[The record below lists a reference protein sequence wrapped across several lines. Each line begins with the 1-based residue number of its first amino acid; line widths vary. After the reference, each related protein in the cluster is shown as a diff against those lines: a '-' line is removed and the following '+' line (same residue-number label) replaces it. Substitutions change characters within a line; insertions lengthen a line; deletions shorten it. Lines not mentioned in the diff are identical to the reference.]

1 MRKKQN
7 GLKNLIY
14 LMMINK
20 TIFLLL
26 PFFIFSQ
33 NVKENIASK
42 KFLFDGNTYFE
53 NQQFNTAEYNYR
65 KSYSKDSL
73 NPTATYNLGNSLYK
87 NNLSPE
93 ARFNYTQ
100 SIKKLSDK
108 ESLHRAYHNL
118 GNTYMQEE
126 NYQGAVDAF
135 KRSLI
140 NNPNDEETRFNY
152 VLAKE
157 LLKNQNNNQNQNDKK
172 DNKDNKDNKD
182 DQQKKD
188 DKSDPQNKKNDD
200 QKNKAD
206 SKEKQK
212 KPEISPQ
219 QLKNILEAMNKEE
232 KKVQEK
238 VNKKKMK
245 GSPKKSNKKDW

>member
-1 MRKKQN
+1 
-7 GLKNLIY
+7 
-14 LMMINK
+14 MINK
-20 TIFLLL
+20 TIFLLI

-33 NVKENIASK
+33 NVKENIDSK

-53 NQQFNTAEYNYR
+53 NQEFNTAEYKYR

-73 NPTATYNLGNSLYK
+73 NSKAPYNLGNSLYK
-87 NNLSPE
+87 NNLSSE
-93 ARFNYTQ
+93 ARFNYSQ

-108 ESLHRAYHNL
+108 ESLHKAYHNL

-135 KRSLI
+135 KKSLL
-140 NNPNDEETRFNY
+140 NNPNDEETRYNY

-157 LLKNQNNNQNQNDKK
+157 LLKNQNNNKNQNDK
-172 DNKDNKDNKD
+172 KDNKDNKD

-188 DKSDPQNKKNDD
+188 NNSDQQNKNNDD
-200 QKNKAD
+200 QKNKSD
-206 SKEKQK
+206 SKEKKEKQK

-238 VNKKKMK
+238 VNKKKME

>member
-1 MRKKQN
+1 M
-7 GLKNLIY
+7 
-14 LMMINK
+14 
-20 TIFLLL
+20 
-26 PFFIFSQ
+26 
-33 NVKENIASK
+33 KENIDSK

-93 ARFNYTQ
+93 ARFNYSQ

-140 NNPNDEETRFNY
+140 NNPNDEETRYNY

-182 DQQKKD
+182 SKDDQQKKD
-188 DKSDPQNKKNDD
+188 DKSDPQNKKMMIKKIKLT
-200 QKNKAD
+200 QKK
-206 SKEKQK
+206 SKE
-212 KPEISPQ
+212 
-219 QLKNILEAMNKEE
+219 N
-232 KKVQEK
+232 
-238 VNKKKMK
+238 
-245 GSPKKSNKKDW
+245 PKYHHNN

>member
-1 MRKKQN
+1 
-7 GLKNLIY
+7 
-14 LMMINK
+14 MMINK
-20 TIFLLL
+20 TIFLLI

-33 NVKENIASK
+33 NVKENIDSK
-42 KFLFDGNTYFE
+42 KLLFDGNTYFE
-53 NQQFNTAEYNYR
+53 NQDFNTAEYNYR

-73 NPTATYNLGNSLYK
+73 NISAPYNLGNSLYK

-93 ARFNYTQ
+93 ARFNYSQ

-108 ESLHRAYHNL
+108 ESLHKAYHNL

-135 KRSLI
+135 KRSLL
-140 NNPNDEETRFNY
+140 NNPNDEETRYNY

-157 LLKNQNNNQNQNDKK
+157 LLKNQKNN
-172 DNKDNKDNKD
+172 
-182 DQQKKD
+182 
-188 DKSDPQNKKNDD
+188 
-200 QKNKAD
+200 QKNKSD
-206 SKEKQK
+206 SKEKKEKQK

>member
-1 MRKKQN
+1 
-7 GLKNLIY
+7 
-14 LMMINK
+14 MINK
-20 TIFLLL
+20 TIFLLI

-33 NVKENIASK
+33 NVKENIDSK
-42 KFLFDGNTYFE
+42 KLLFDGNTYFE
-53 NQQFNTAEYNYR
+53 NQDFNIAEYNYR

-73 NPTATYNLGNSLYK
+73 NSSAPYNLGNSLYK

-93 ARFNYTQ
+93 ARFNYSQ

-108 ESLHRAYHNL
+108 ESLHKAYHNL

-135 KRSLI
+135 KRSLL
-140 NNPNDEETRFNY
+140 NNPNDEETRYNY

-157 LLKNQNNNQNQNDKK
+157 LLKNQKNNQNNNK
-172 DNKDNKDNKD
+172 DNKDNKDNKENKD
-182 DQQKKD
+182 DQQNKD
-188 DKSDPQNKKNDD
+188 DKSDQQNKNNDD
-200 QKNKAD
+200 QKNKSD
-206 SKEKQK
+206 SKEKKEKQK

-219 QLKNILEAMNKEE
+219 ELKNILEAMNKEE
-232 KKVQEK
+232 KKEQEK